1 MLADLPHPIDRFIQA
16 SNARDLEGCVA
27 CFAAEAIVED
37 EGATHRGVEE
47 VRAWKQETE
56 RRFSYTIEP
65 TALEHRGTEEIV
77 TGTLVGDF
85 PGSPVELSY
94 DFTLVGDSIEA
105 LKIHT

>member
-1 MLADLPHPIDRFIQA
+1 MLADLPRTIDRFIQA

-27 CFAAEAIVED
+27 CFAPGAIVED
-37 EGATHRGVEE
+37 EGETHRGLEQ

-65 TALEHRGTEEIV
+65 NALEHRGAEEIV
-77 TGTLVGDF
+77 TGTLAGDF

-105 LKIHT
+105 LRIHT